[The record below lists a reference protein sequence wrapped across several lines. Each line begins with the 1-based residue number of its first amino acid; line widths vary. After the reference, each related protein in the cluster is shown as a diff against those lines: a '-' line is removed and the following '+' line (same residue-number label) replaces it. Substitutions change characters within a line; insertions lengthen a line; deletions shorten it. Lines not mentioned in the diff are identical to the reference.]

1 MRRVLAS
8 LRLKPDPL
16 HQPFVF
22 GLELHQSLLPRERRH
37 DRARPAPA
45 EAFEI
50 VHPQF
55 ERLPA
60 HPAQH
65 GRDLVR
71 DNVIDVADKA
81 QRHVIV
87 LGVDPA
93 RAREPATQQ
102 GQRLANIER
111 NFETGEEARHENNGS
126 PACAY
131 MTTRGDSHASR
142 GAYMTRLSRARP
154 TSSSTLG
161 RMRATIASMPA
172 AGGWRPSRLLCPAF
186 PATPSRKKG
195 KNRK

>member
-1 MRRVLAS
+1 MRGVLAS
-8 LRLKPDPL
+8 LGLEPAPL
-16 HQPFVF
+16 HQPFVL
-22 GLELHQSLLPRERRH
+22 GLELHQSLRSRERGH
-37 DRARPAPA
+37 NRARPAPA
-45 EAFEI
+45 EGFEI

-93 RAREPATQQ
+93 RTREPATEQ

-131 MTTRGDSHASR
+131 MTTRGDSHASS

-154 TSSSTLG
+154 TSSSTFG

-172 AGGWRPSRLLCPAF
+172 AVGWKATARMRPASPRAPSR
-186 PATPSRKKG
+186 
-195 KNRK
+195 

>member
-16 HQPFVF
+16 HQPFVS
-22 GLELHQSLLPRERRH
+22 GRELHQSLLRRECGKCRGRLG
-37 DRARPAPA
+37 PA
-45 EAFEI
+45 EGFEI

-172 AGGWRPSRLLCPAF
+172 AVGGRAARWLSPAS
-186 PATPSRKKG
+186 PAPPAG
-195 KNRK
+195 KDG

>member
-1 MRRVLAS
+1 MRGVLAPP
-8 LRLKPDPL
+8 RLGPDPL
-16 HQPFVF
+16 HQPFVL
-22 GLELHQSLLPRERRH
+22 GLELHQSLLRRERGH

-45 EAFEI
+45 EGFEI

-81 QRHVIV
+81 QRRVIV

-93 RAREPATQQ
+93 RTREPATEQ

-131 MTTRGDSHASR
+131 MTTRGDSHASS

-154 TSSSTLG
+154 TSSSTFG

-172 AGGWRPSRLLCPAF
+172 AGGGRPSAPLRPPS
-186 PATPSRKKG
+186 PATPPTDEGRKK
-195 KNRK
+195 R